1 MFFSDAFAQT
11 TGGAAA
17 AGPDAFTAT
26 LVNIFPLIAIGVI
39 FYFLLIRP
47 QQRRMKEMQTMIA
60 GIRKNDVIVTNGG
73 MIGKVKSVADDEL
86 RIEIAPNVDIRIE
99 RSAVAS
105 VRNRTEPAPANDTK
119 PSKSDQ

>member
-11 TGGAAA
+11 PAGGG
-17 AGPDAFTAT
+17 AGPDALTST
-26 LVNIFPLIAIGVI
+26 LVNIFPLLAIGLI

-60 GIRKNDVIVTNGG
+60 GVRKNDVIVTNGG
-73 MIGKVKSVADDEL
+73 VIGKVKSVADDEL
-86 RIEIAPNVDIRIE
+86 RVEIAPNVDIRIE
-99 RSAVAS
+99 RSAVAN

-119 PSKSDQ
+119 PSKSSE